1 MDGMLTYSVADHVFG
16 IKTPDIAVTRG
27 ILASYDLFTV
37 ENSTDSDLLFCLQGN
52 RRVDIPD
59 APCGDAVQR
68 DAVTYYLY
76 HTEQGLTVSMKHESR
91 EHRLFVSPGF
101 QEIVSDVTFLT
112 RSEALFINSFLR
124 LAYSVRAAHR
134 QTIKVHASVIE
145 MHGKALVFLGESGTG
160 KSTHSRL
167 WLQHIP
173 GCTLLNDDEPVLR
186 TFDDGSVRVYGAP
199 WSGSTRCYRN
209 DWAEVAAIVH
219 LHQGTDNKL
228 DRMTILEGLASLY
241 KSAALLRSDRQNKDK
256 VLDVVTRVVERIPV
270 YRLDCRPDHEA
281 VLLTRGLLPVTWDS

>member
-1 MDGMLTYSVADHVFG
+1 MQYNG
-16 IKTPDIAVTRG
+16 
-27 ILASYDLFTV
+27 
-37 ENSTDSDLLFCLQGN
+37 
-52 RRVDIPD
+52 
-59 APCGDAVQR
+59 
-68 DAVTYYLY
+68 
-76 HTEQGLTVSMKHESR
+76 R
-91 EHRLFVSPGF
+91 EHRLFASPGF
-101 QEIVSDVTFLT
+101 QEIISDVTSLS
-112 RSEALFINSFLR
+112 RSEAQFINSFLR
-124 LAYSVRAAHR
+124 MAYGLTAVHY

-145 MHGKALVFLGESGTG
+145 MNGKALVFLGKSGTG

-199 WSGSTRCYRN
+199 WSGSTCCYRN

-219 LHQGTDNKL
+219 LHQGPDNKL
-228 DRMTILEGLASLY
+228 DRMTTLEGLASLY

-256 VLDVVTRVVERIPV
+256 VLDVVIRVIERIPM